1 MRRFAAYALAKRQ
14 TATVHQLRR
23 RPRGLGRFASGGSDL
38 RVHTS
43 RSRALRQRLW
53 GALLGVLLAATGSAA
68 CGTRSTSP
76 AAGTFTPRTA
86 HVLTVAMSGYPTA
99 GFWEGTPRHPTGGF
113 EYELAKAMAE
123 RFGLK
128 TVRIVVKH
136 FHQIVAGD
144 LGGADLAL
152 DLITPTP
159 DRARHLQFSSPYL
172 TDAPTVVVRSGTLIP
187 DLDTAQ
193 ALRWGA
199 TRSTTF
205 IGDINQWID
214 PDLPVR
220 IFDQENQMLA
230 ALNRG
235 QIDAV
240 LEDLPAAVATARESH
255 GKLEAAAKLPTSE
268 AIAAALPKN
277 SGNQQAVSSAIRA
290 FTADGTI
297 DRLLKRW
304 VGPAAAN
311 SGTSI
316 PLLHTTLG

>member
-1 MRRFAAYALAKRQ
+1 LAL
-14 TATVHQLRR
+14 
-23 RPRGLGRFASGGSDL
+23 GGSDL
-38 RVHTS
+38 RVHKS
-43 RSRALRQRLW
+43 GSKALTRPLW
-53 GALLGVLLAATGSAA
+53 GALVGVLLVAASSAA
-68 CGTRSTSP
+68 CGTLSTSP

-99 GFWEGTPRHPTGGF
+99 GFWEGTPQHPTGGF
-113 EYELAKAMAE
+113 EYELARTMAR

-128 TVRIVVKH
+128 SVRIVVKH

-152 DLITPTP
+152 DLITPTSE
-159 DRARHLQFSSPYL
+159 RGRHLQFSTPYL

-199 TRSTTF
+199 TRATTL
-205 IGDINQWID
+205 IGDINTWIN
-214 PDLPVR
+214 PDLPIR
-220 IFDQENQMLA
+220 IFDQENQMLS

-235 QIDAV
+235 KIDAV
-240 LEDLPAAVATARESH
+240 LEDLPAAVATARESG
-255 GKLEAAAKLPTSE
+255 GKLEAAAKLPVSE
-268 AIAAALPKN
+268 AIAAALPKD

-297 DRLLKRW
+297 DRLLKNW
-304 VGPAAAN
+304 VGPDAAN